1 MFKGYDIQKKNTKL
15 TTNEKGEKTEK
26 VSGKNVISLY
36 STRISRVVK
45 MADTQKLQQDLEND
59 PIIRDQMTN

>member
-1 MFKGYDIQKKNTKL
+1 MFKGYDKQKNNTKL
-15 TTNEKGEKTEK
+15 ANEKGEKTEK
-26 VSGKNVISLY
+26 VSGKNGISLY

-45 MADTQKLQQDLEND
+45 MADIQKLQQDLEND